1 MTGMK
6 EKVALVA
13 ALLSL
18 GILHA
23 HFLCA
28 EEVIPWQEGA
38 EHMGQV
44 KTVRGKIVKAGRTP
58 KGGVLLAFHPEFREH
73 LSILIPPHAVK
84 QFPSSPES
92 TYWDKEVEAKGKV
105 VLVFAMPRL
114 VVENPEAIE
123 IVGGRETFALSQA
136 SPRGLLFRLKRGLRS
151 GVDLCEAGKQE
162 QGLERIERV
171 IQASRKWAVRPFLLK
186 GLFWKGYYLEE
197 KGDFLSAEE
206 SYREAV
212 EVFEELRGERGDD
225 IAGDKIP
232 WVYEKLVALFVKEGK
247 ASEALEYLDR
257 SRSKALQ
264 EQFARLSVKFSDRE
278 KTGMVEK
285 AKRLEEALASSEEN
299 LHKEL
304 STPEVE
310 QDGAALEGLQT
321 DLSRKQSEYT
331 SFIYELKKSHPELS
345 ALFRVDPKDLRT
357 QRKHIPQGMVF
368 IEYLIGEKNL
378 YLFLVSQRDLLVKT
392 VPITAEA
399 LLGKIDF
406 LLALLADPF
415 TARSLGPLDPE
426 SLIPR
431 KADSDTKEAVLSFL
445 EVSAELYSLL
455 LQPLS
460 QTLKGANMV
469 GIIPNGHLHSLP
481 FEVLGERRHGTFQP
495 VLTQWPVCYLNS
507 LDVLTGETAT
517 ESLLPVAFANA
528 DGTLPESEGEV
539 KYLKGLYPL
548 TFVYMGEEATEAR
561 AKAAPTKGL
570 NAMHLAAH
578 GRLLLSDIRRSFIQL
593 APDPSGH
600 EDGRLN
606 LEEVW
611 GMDLGRTLLVVLS
624 ACDTAVGE
632 QAVRGEVVSPASAFL
647 EAGSRRIIS
656 TLWKVTDASTAELM
670 KQFYG
675 NLRTGMSTANALQQA
690 KQRLA
695 SDPKTAWPFYWAP
708 FILTGDWR

>member
-1 MTGMK
+1 MEVRVTW
-6 EKVALVA
+6 VVVI
-13 ALLSL
+13 LSI
-18 GILHA
+18 GILYA
-23 HFLCA
+23 HSLYA

-38 EHMGQV
+38 EHVGEV

-58 KGGVLLAFHPEFREH
+58 KGGVLLAFHADFRKH
-73 LSILIPPHAVK
+73 LSILIPPHAVE
-84 QFPSSPES
+84 QFPSSPET
-92 TYWDKEVEAKGKV
+92 TYWGKEVQAKGKV
-105 VLVFAMPRL
+105 VLLFSMPRL
-114 VVENPEAIE
+114 MVENSEAIE
-123 IVGGRETFALSQA
+123 IVGDREGFTLSQA
-136 SPRGLLFRLKRGLRS
+136 YPRGLLFRLKRGLRS
-151 GVDLCEAGKQE
+151 GMDLCKEGKQE

-171 IQASRKWAVRPFLLK
+171 IQASRKWTVRPFLLR

-197 KGDFLSAEE
+197 NGDLISAEE

-225 IAGDKIP
+225 IAGDKVP
-232 WVYEKLVALFVKEGK
+232 WVYEKLVALLVKEGK
-247 ASEALEYLDR
+247 ANEALEYLAR

-264 EQFARLSVKFSDRE
+264 EQFARLSVDFTDRE
-278 KTGMVEK
+278 KTDMVEK
-285 AKRLEEALASSEEN
+285 AKRLEEALASSEKD
-299 LHKEL
+299 LRKEI
-304 STPEVE
+304 SKPEAE

-321 DLSRKQSEYT
+321 DLSRKQREYT
-331 SFIYELKKSHPELS
+331 NFIYELKKGHPELS
-345 ALFRVDPKDLRT
+345 ALFRIDPKDLRT
-357 QRKHIPQGMVF
+357 QRKHIPQGMVL
-368 IEYLIGEKNL
+368 IEYLVGEKHL
-378 YLFLVSQRDLLVKT
+378 YLFLVTQRDLLIKT
-392 VPITAEA
+392 VPTTAEA
-399 LLGKIDF
+399 LSGKIDF

-426 SLIPR
+426 SLIP
-431 KADSDTKEAVLSFL
+431 KKSDSDTKEAVLSFL

-455 LQPLS
+455 LEPFS
-460 QTLKGANMV
+460 ETLKGAKMV

-507 LDVLTGETAT
+507 LDVLTGEAAA

-539 KYLKGLYPL
+539 QYLKGLYPR
-548 TFVYMGEEATEAR
+548 TFVYTGEEATEAR

-570 NAMHLAAH
+570 NAIHLAAH

-611 GMDLGRTLLVVLS
+611 GMDLGRNLLVVLS

-647 EAGSRRIIS
+647 EAGTRRIIS
-656 TLWKVTDASTAELM
+656 TLWKVSDASTAELM

-675 NLRTGMSTANALQQA
+675 NLKTGMGTAKALQQA